1 MTMTLWTAAQQLA
14 TRFGFYGSVAVYR
27 AGSQVH
33 AAVTIG
39 VLIPGDMASR
49 EAMND
54 LGGGR
59 ASKMGSAASGTD
71 ILDGDELRATGHTW
85 IVQGAEDT
93 PEIHVM
99 ALSEVLS

>member
-1 MTMTLWTAAQQLA
+1 MSVTLWTSAQLLAA
-14 TRFGFYGSVAVYR
+14 RYGFYGSVAVYR
-27 AGSQVH
+27 NGSQAH
-33 AAVTIG
+33 ASIMIG

-49 EAMND
+49 EAMAD

-71 ILDGDELRATGHTW
+71 IRDGDELRATGHTW

-99 ALSEVLS
+99 ALSEVLT